1 MISAGKFC
9 LTFILKQ
16 FILHTD
22 NRPEEILMTLH
33 LTDLTKIR
41 LNSFDIF
48 GKEWGLLTVGT
59 ADSFNTMTIAWGQL
73 GFMWKK
79 NVITVVVR
87 PQRYTFEFM
96 EKHPD
101 FTVSFFGNAMREVLQ
116 LCGSKSGRDINK
128 IAESGLTPRVTEN
141 GIFFEEASLVFCAKT
156 IYKTRSEY
164 DSFSDKTIPDEI
176 YQKKDFHHW
185 YTGEITAVLEK

>member
-1 MISAGKFC
+1 
-9 LTFILKQ
+9 
-16 FILHTD
+16 
-22 NRPEEILMTLH
+22 MTLH
-33 LTDLTKIR
+33 PTDLTKIR
-41 LNSFDIF
+41 LNPFDIF

-59 ADSFNTMTIAWGQL
+59 PDSFNTMTIAWGQF

-101 FTVSFFGNAMREVLQ
+101 FTVSFFGDTMREALQ

-128 IAESGLTPRVTEN
+128 IAESGLTPRMTEN

-156 IYKTRSEY
+156 IYKTTSEY
-164 DSFSDKTIPDEI
+164 DSFSDKTIPNEI